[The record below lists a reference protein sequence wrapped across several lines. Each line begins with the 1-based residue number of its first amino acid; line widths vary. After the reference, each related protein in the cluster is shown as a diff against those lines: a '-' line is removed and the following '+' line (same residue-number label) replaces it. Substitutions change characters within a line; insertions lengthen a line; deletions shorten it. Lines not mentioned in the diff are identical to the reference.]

1 MINKYVSRLKLMAWL
16 AGAVALCA
24 GGVASAGILYTV
36 DVLKDFSISE
46 DATVDYHPDVRSFN
60 TLSEPGL
67 RYSTTDGVELYLGS
81 EVASDGS
88 SRLRFD
94 VERTDYSGGTAT
106 TQKLLGGV
114 IASMQ
119 SDRGAGRFDFLV
131 ADGNVTG
138 DLAGKAGGNGVYLGL
153 SGFLGDSRWDVIYN
167 SLKNPVSSQSSVGT
181 AGGSG
186 VPAAP
191 APGTLALLLAAAVPL
206 FRTRRRG

>member
-1 MINKYVSRLKLMAWL
+1 MINKYVSRLKLMAWV
-16 AGAVALCA
+16 AGGVALCA
-24 GGVASAGILYTV
+24 GGAASAGILYTV
-36 DVLKDFSISE
+36 DVLKDFSINE
-46 DATVDYHPDVRSFN
+46 DATVDYHPDIQSFN

-67 RYSTTDGVELYLGS
+67 HYRTQGGVDFYLGS

-94 VERTDYSGGTAT
+94 VERTDSSGDTAT
-106 TQKLLGGV
+106 TQKLLSGV

-138 DLAGKAGGNGVYLGL
+138 KLASDAGGKGVYLGL
-153 SGFLGDSRWDVIYN
+153 TGFLGDSRWDVIYN
-167 SLKNPVSSQSSVGT
+167 SLTNPVTSQSSVGT
-181 AGGSG
+181 AAGSG

-206 FRTRRRG
+206 LRARRRG